1 MSVKNYKKTII
12 EPIVFLV
19 IFAVLFGAIG
29 HRMGAVNMLRTLM
42 NTAYDLL
49 MNTVFYIMA

>member
-19 IFAVLFGAIG
+19 IFIALFGAIG
-29 HRMGAVNMLRTLM
+29 HRMGAVNMLSTLM
-42 NTAYDLL
+42 NTAYELL
-49 MNTVFYIMA
+49 MNTVF

>member
-29 HRMGAVNMLRTLM
+29 HRMGAVNMLSTLM

-49 MNTVFYIMA
+49 MNTVFFI